1 MLSKLRSFS
10 SLYANSVRKFSAA
23 ADDEPNFLQTAEL
36 FFNKAAEHTTIRKD
50 LLDLIKKPNTTVKM
64 NIPLVRDDGS
74 LVTVEAYRCHHK
86 QHRLPV
92 KGGTRISEH
101 VDQQEVEA
109 LALLMSL
116 KLAVVEVPF
125 GGAKGGIKI
134 DQKLFSKSE
143 IERILRR
150 YTIELAKYN
159 IIGPGID
166 VPGPDVGTGEWHMDI
181 MKDTYHTLYGMSDFN
196 ATAIVTGKSIV
207 NGGIR
212 GRPEST
218 GLGVFYSIRSILVE
232 PDMENLR
239 KKHNLSAGIKGK
251 KVIAQGFGAVGYNA
265 CKFLQKEGAIIVGVQ
280 EFDGCIYCP
289 GGIDVEEVKQYLTK
303 NKGLRGHPKY
313 VGTDSIFDKE
323 CDILIPAALEKAVNK
338 HNANLIKAKLIAE
351 GGNGTTTFEAD
362 RILQTK
368 GVLIIPDILCNAGGV
383 TCSYFEW
390 LKNIEHKQPGRL
402 TNKWEK
408 TSKVDLLKGIQLK
421 LSKAGVNVDFEG
433 LDNSYTRGG
442 SDIELVYTSLDFIL
456 GNSLRHIVK
465 TSERLNINLRTAA
478 FVDAIERIG
487 DSYKSV
493 GITI

>member
-1 MLSKLRSFS
+1 MLNKIRFNHFV
-10 SLYANSVRKFSAA
+10 SLAGKRGFSATP
-23 ADDEPNFLQTAEL
+23 DDEPSFLATAEL
-36 FFNKAAEHTTIRKD
+36 FFNKAAEHTKIRKD
-50 LLDLIKKPNTTVKM
+50 LLELIKKPNTTVKL
-64 NIPLVRDDGS
+64 NIPVVRDDGS
-74 LVTVEAYRCHHK
+74 YCTVEAFRCHHK

-101 VDQQEVEA
+101 VEQQEVEA

-134 DQKLFSKSE
+134 NQSHFSKAE

-196 ATAIVTGKSIV
+196 ASGVVTGKSIV

-218 GLGVFYSIRSILVE
+218 GLGVFYSIRNVLLDE
-232 PDMENLR
+232 GFDKLR
-239 KKHNLSAGIKGK
+239 AKHGITKGIKGK

-265 CKFLQKEGAIIVGVQ
+265 CKYLQKEGAIVVGVQ
-280 EFDGCIYCP
+280 EFDGCVYNAD
-289 GGIDVEEVKQYLTK
+289 GIDVEEVKQHLTK
-303 NKGLRGHPKY
+303 NRGLKGHKHFVPIS
-313 VGTDSIFDKE
+313 SIFDKE
-323 CDILIPAALEKAVNK
+323 CDILIPAALEKAINK
-338 HNANLIKAKLIAE
+338 HNVGSIKAKLIAE

-362 RILQTK
+362 RQLQER

-402 TNKWEK
+402 THNWEK
-408 TSKVDLLKGIQLK
+408 ASKESLLQGIQEQLK
-421 LSKAGVNVDFEG
+421 QNGITVDFNKI
-433 LDNSYTRGG
+433 DKSYTRGG
-442 SDIELVYTSLDFIL
+442 TDIELVYTGLDFIMS
-456 GNSLRHIVK
+456 NSLRHIVQ
-465 TSERLNINLRTAA
+465 TSEKLNVNLRIAA
-478 FVDAIERIG
+478 FVDAIERIHACY
-487 DSYKSV
+487 DSV
-493 GITI
+493 GVTI